1 MSFLT
6 DIYVTV
12 AMTVI
17 KIIVYSYEYLT
28 IPVYYLFRK
37 TNYFMTFP
45 EDEDS
50 CYQKFNAADS
60 RTLSMPVREGD
71 PGSPWRAVEYI
82 DNLVTD
88 ALPGCKTLPD
98 LWLRTV
104 KLWPNKLALGTRQVL
119 GTDYEVLP
127 NGKKI
132 VKQTMGDY
140 FWETYLEAEQRV
152 SQLAA
157 GIRDFLGPNT
167 ADQTPLVIFSETRC
181 EWLYAAQAA
190 FRLNRPLATLYATLG
205 DEAVAHGL
213 HQTQARVIFT
223 SDELLSRVVKVVKSS
238 PNVKYVIYFSN
249 GVFQKQLGLKVD
261 DMSRFSD
268 TARKSVEEGLKSAPE
283 HVKIFD
289 ILEMEEH
296 GKKVID
302 EAPTSCT
309 GDINKPYFNWQ
320 PPAAERAKP
329 EDLAV
334 IMYTSGSTGQPKG
347 VEIMHRNLNS
357 AIGGYFRRMPK
368 LRPDSDIYIGYL
380 PQAHVLELVCE
391 ICVLIMGIPIGYS
404 SPQTLTDTSTR
415 IKQDTCKGDL
425 SVLRPTLFASVP
437 TVLDRIAKAVW
448 EKVKEGGPLME
459 AIFRFAYNYKW
470 RRLTTG
476 FPSIIVDLLI
486 FRKVRGLIG
495 GRVRCMVSGGAPLS
509 EESHLFTNVCFAPL
523 IQGYGLTETCAAA
536 CLMESGDLRGHHV
549 GAPTPSVQIK
559 LREWVD
565 GGYSPH
571 DKPSP
576 RGEILISGSPVTR
589 GYYKNPEA
597 TAEAFITEPDG
608 TRWFCTG
615 DIGMVHQ
622 DGSFSIID
630 RKKDLVKLQAGE
642 YVSLVKVELAIAQSA
657 YVENVCV
664 YADPN
669 HDFTICFVS
678 PKISQIR
685 KLAVELGLLED
696 VSRQVQETLPADR
709 LKDESA
715 VTLAEHQLLCK
726 IKQIADIVLK
736 DIQDVGRAKKLASFE
751 IPRKLVL
758 DADPWTPES
767 GLVTEALKIK
777 RHNMRPKFLKDIEE
791 MYGIQKRA

>member
-1 MSFLT
+1 
-6 DIYVTV
+6 
-12 AMTVI
+12 
-17 KIIVYSYEYLT
+17 
-28 IPVYYLFRK
+28 
-37 TNYFMTFP
+37 MTFP

-50 CYQKFNAADS
+50 CFQKFNAAES
-60 RTLSMPVREGD
+60 RTLSMPVREDD
-71 PGSPWRAVEYI
+71 PASPWRAVEYI
-82 DNLVTD
+82 DHLVTD

-119 GTDYEVLP
+119 KTDYEVLP
-127 NGKKI
+127 NGKKL

-140 FWETYLEAEQRV
+140 FWETYIEAEQRV

-157 GIRDFLGPNT
+157 GLRDLLGPNT
-167 ADQTPLVIFSETRC
+167 ADPSPLIIFSETRC
-181 EWLYAAQAA
+181 EWLYAAEAA

-213 HQTQARVIFT
+213 EETQARVVFT
-223 SDELLSRVVKVVKSS
+223 SDELLSRVIKVVKSS

-249 GVFQKQLGLKVD
+249 GVFQKQLGLKIN

-268 TARKSVEEGLKSAPE
+268 TARKSVEEALKSAPE
-283 HVKIFD
+283 HVQIFD

-302 EAPTSCT
+302 EAPTSCV
-309 GDINKPYFNWQ
+309 GDFKKPYVNWQ

-357 AIGGYFRRMPK
+357 AIAGYFRRMPK
-368 LRPDSDIYIGYL
+368 LRPESDVYIGYL

-391 ICVLIMGIPIGYS
+391 ICILIMGIPIGYS

-415 IKQDTCKGDL
+415 IKQDACKGDL
-425 SVLRPTLFASVP
+425 TALRPTLFASVP

-459 AIFRFAYNYKW
+459 AIFRFAYTYKW
-470 RRLTTG
+470 RRLATG
-476 FPSIIVDLLI
+476 FPSYIVDMLI
-486 FRKVRGLIG
+486 FRKVRGLMG
-495 GRVRCMVSGGAPLS
+495 GRVRVMVSGGAPLS

-523 IQGYGLTETCAAA
+523 MQGYGLTETCAAA

-559 LREWVD
+559 LREWAE
-565 GGYSPH
+565 GGYSPY

-589 GYYKNPEA
+589 GYYKNPAA

-642 YVSLVKVELAIAQSA
+642 YVSLVKVELAIVQSL

-669 HDFTICFVS
+669 HDYTVCFVS
-678 PKISQIR
+678 PKVSQIR
-685 KLAVELGLLED
+685 KLATDLGLLEE
-696 VSRQVQETLPADR
+696 VSRKVQETLPADR

-726 IKQIADIVLK
+726 MKQIADIVLK
-736 DIQDVGRAKKLASFE
+736 DIQDVCRGKKLASFE
-751 IPRKLVL
+751 IPKKLVL
-758 DADPWTPES
+758 DPDPWTPES

-777 RHNMRPKFLKDIEE
+777 RHNVKPKFLKEIEQ
-791 MYGIQKRA
+791 MYGIEKKA

>member
-296 GKKVID
+296 GKK
-302 EAPTSCT
+302 
-309 GDINKPYFNWQ
+309 
-320 PPAAERAKP
+320 
-329 EDLAV
+329 
-334 IMYTSGSTGQPKG
+334 
-347 VEIMHRNLNS
+347 
-357 AIGGYFRRMPK
+357 
-368 LRPDSDIYIGYL
+368 
-380 PQAHVLELVCE
+380 
-391 ICVLIMGIPIGYS
+391 
-404 SPQTLTDTSTR
+404 
-415 IKQDTCKGDL
+415 
-425 SVLRPTLFASVP
+425 
-437 TVLDRIAKAVW
+437 
-448 EKVKEGGPLME
+448 
-459 AIFRFAYNYKW
+459 
-470 RRLTTG
+470 
-476 FPSIIVDLLI
+476 
-486 FRKVRGLIG
+486 
-495 GRVRCMVSGGAPLS
+495 
-509 EESHLFTNVCFAPL
+509 SH
-523 IQGYGLTETCAAA
+523 
-536 CLMESGDLRGHHV
+536 
-549 GAPTPSVQIK
+549 
-559 LREWVD
+559 
-565 GGYSPH
+565 
-571 DKPSP
+571 
-576 RGEILISGSPVTR
+576 
-589 GYYKNPEA
+589 
-597 TAEAFITEPDG
+597 
-608 TRWFCTG
+608 
-615 DIGMVHQ
+615 
-622 DGSFSIID
+622 
-630 RKKDLVKLQAGE
+630 
-642 YVSLVKVELAIAQSA
+642 
-657 YVENVCV
+657 
-664 YADPN
+664 
-669 HDFTICFVS
+669 
-678 PKISQIR
+678 
-685 KLAVELGLLED
+685 
-696 VSRQVQETLPADR
+696 
-709 LKDESA
+709 
-715 VTLAEHQLLCK
+715 
-726 IKQIADIVLK
+726 
-736 DIQDVGRAKKLASFE
+736 
-751 IPRKLVL
+751 
-758 DADPWTPES
+758 
-767 GLVTEALKIK
+767 
-777 RHNMRPKFLKDIEE
+777 
-791 MYGIQKRA
+791 